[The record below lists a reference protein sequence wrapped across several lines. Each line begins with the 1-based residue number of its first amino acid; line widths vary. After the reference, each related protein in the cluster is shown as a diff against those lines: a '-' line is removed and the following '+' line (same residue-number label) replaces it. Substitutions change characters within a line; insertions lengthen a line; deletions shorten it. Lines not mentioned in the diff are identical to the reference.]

1 LRVQKYGE
9 YDPYQKTEIQAVEFV
24 ERALLAR
31 LNHLLGFLERY
42 NPDLY
47 RKYLLALTSK
57 LETLV
62 QENFVIQKVID
73 VYCYCSKYDNLKDQP
88 ELCELVVNYGLGLL
102 NLPKDEPWESQT
114 IEIDERDYLR
124 GFLIGYYQ
132 LALILTQIID
142 RKVAIKLLKRQIDQF
157 LHDHPRIPK
166 IPDLET
172 TRENFIEG
180 AQEGG
185 EVRIISDVHD
195 GKLIIRKDTCQW
207 ADIMKET
214 NDPELSY
221 VVACYGDFKNCSE
234 RNQNFV
240 LTRNYT
246 IVEGYPYC
254 DEIIH
259 DTRIV
264 SNLKHPPREFFD
276 KLWPKG

>member
-1 LRVQKYGE
+1 MQVQKYGE
-9 YDPYQKTEIQAVEFV
+9 YNPYQKTEVQAVEFV
-24 ERALLAR
+24 ERALLTR
-31 LNHLLGFLERY
+31 LNYLLGFLERY
-42 NPDLY
+42 NAEVHQ
-47 RKYLLALTSK
+47 KYLEELTLK

-62 QENFVIQKVID
+62 QENFVVQKVID
-73 VYCYCSKYDNLKDQP
+73 VFCFCGKYENLKEQP

-102 NLPKDEPWESQT
+102 NLPNDVPWESQK
-114 IEIDERDYLR
+114 IEIAERDCLR

-132 LALILTQIID
+132 LALALTEIID
-142 RKVAIKLLKRQIDQF
+142 RKEAINLLKKQIDQF
-157 LHDHPRIPK
+157 LHNNARIPK

-172 TRENFIEG
+172 ARENFIEE
-180 AQEGG
+180 AHEGG

-195 GKLIIRKDTCQW
+195 GKLILRKDTCQW

-234 RNQNFV
+234 RNENFV

-246 IVEGYPYC
+246 IMEGYPYC

-259 DTRIV
+259 DSRIV
-264 SNLKHPPREFFD
+264 SNLKHPPKEFFD
-276 KLWPKG
+276 KLWPLE